1 MSMMEFLW
9 KNNSSSAYLE
19 IRLGST
25 FFRQGKKNPTIMK
38 PTIKTEPL
46 KKGKFYPS
54 HK

>member
-1 MSMMEFLW
+1 MEFLW

-19 IRLGST
+19 ILLGST